1 MIGLKYLY
9 AMLAGAFSGQPALNL
24 RGRLP
29 TGSDLRNP
37 ADPVQAARIEAAAA
51 KRVRRACKLHNIH
64 ARAGCNRAHLIN
76 FEFSDAGR
84 LIGYEIP
91 ARLNPTYIAK

>member
-24 RGRLP
+24 RGRRP

-37 ADPVQAARIEAAAA
+37 AEPIQARRIEAAAA
-51 KRVRRACKLHNIH
+51 KRARRAEKLERDAVH
-64 ARAGCNRAHLIN
+64 AWQSNGTIGGC
-76 FEFSDAGR
+76 
-84 LIGYEIP
+84 GYE
-91 ARLNPTYIAK
+91 RFNPLHINY

>member
-24 RGRLP
+24 RGRRP
-29 TGSDLRNP
+29 TGSQLRNP

-51 KRVRRACKLHNIH
+51 KRARRAEKLKEWAVNSWDY
-64 ARAGCNRAHLIN
+64 NPAHHS
-76 FEFSDAGR
+76 ESR
-84 LIGYEIP
+84 T
-91 ARLNPTYIAK
+91 LNPFYVAK

>member
-24 RGRLP
+24 RGRRP
-29 TGSDLRNP
+29 TGSQLRNP

-51 KRVRRACKLHNIH
+51 KRARRADSCHEWACRSRHYNAAHHHGAFLTQRLDPLFVIHN
-64 ARAGCNRAHLIN
+64 
-76 FEFSDAGR
+76 
-84 LIGYEIP
+84 
-91 ARLNPTYIAK
+91 

>member
-24 RGRLP
+24 RGRRP

-51 KRVRRACKLHNIH
+51 KRARRAKKLTAHHNH
-64 ARAGCNRAHLIN
+64 ACHENLAH
-76 FEFSDAGR
+76 GR
-84 LIGYEIP
+84 GVIVN
-91 ARLNPTYIAK
+91 LNPFYVAK

>member
-24 RGRLP
+24 RGRRP

-37 ADPVQAARIEAAAA
+37 ADPVQARRIEAAAA
-51 KRVRRACKLHNIH
+51 KRARRAEK
-64 ARAGCNRAHLIN
+64 AR
-76 FEFSDAGR
+76 DQAGR
-84 LIGYEIP
+84 AWMSNYAHHRAFAQIHDETQVICPLS
-91 ARLNPTYIAK
+91 LNPFYVAK